1 MVVMHVWMSSS
12 WVLKYS
18 LVKAGEP
25 TGEPRRRKPVVSSA
39 GSEGPRILMSFVLV
53 EYLKMVSK
61 IEVASVGLSWWRSG
75 SGEEWPKV
83 EVRIRVFIGL
93 TKHPCGAPMV
103 TNWLQRNFRAPR
115 GTQRETPSK

>member
-1 MVVMHVWMSSS
+1 MFTWMSTS
-12 WVLKYS
+12 WVLNYS
-18 LVKAGEP
+18 RAKVGEP

-115 GTQRETPSK
+115 GTQREMPST